1 MSSAERKQMVD
12 DLVEGLAE
20 RGLVVVPAALVDDA
34 LRLQKAKTKMMRR
47 NKLTPYE
54 VSKFKLLPNAPSL
67 NTIKKMIEDG
77 RIKADETFVD
87 RKNKTY
93 ITRGCINRLNGVV

>member
-1 MSSAERKQMVD
+1 MSIEKRKQLVD
-12 DLVEGLAE
+12 DLVKGLAE
-20 RGLVVVPAALVDDA
+20 RGLAVVPAVLVDEA
-34 LRLQKAKTKMMRR
+34 MQLQKAKARMMRR

-67 NTIKKMIEDG
+67 NTIKNMIEDG
-77 RIKADETFVD
+77 RIKPCETFVD

-93 ITRGCINRLNGVV
+93 ITRACINRLNGVA